1 MIHPQN
7 VSFSWQAD
15 SSTVG
20 LSVLL
25 TRMNTQLPA
34 TRVHH
39 RFLLVSSI
47 GNILATFNCQFD
59 ANQN

>member
-7 VSFSWQAD
+7 SFSWQAD

-25 TRMNTQLPA
+25 TMLNTQLPA
-34 TRVHH
+34 ARLHH